1 MEDKMIFRNLTKV
14 LFISLIMLFIAGP
27 GFGQALKIGYVYSQK
42 ILADYKE
49 AQDAQRKLDEFIQ
62 QWENEGLEMQ
72 QKFQQLRE
80 QFEAQSLLLSEA
92 KKREKEQEMQNLY
105 LQLQKFQQ
113 DKFNPQSG
121 EVLKKQQE
129 LTQPVLDKINNVI
142 KKIGDE
148 DKFDLIFDISN
159 GGIVYASENQ
169 IDLTDRVL
177 AELNKGQSVKSESK
191 EQEK

>member
-1 MEDKMIFRNLTKV
+1 MFKKLLIDKMVFRHLTKV
-14 LFISLIMLFIAGP
+14 LFISLIMFFIAGP

-49 AQDAQRKLDEFIQ
+49 AQDAQRKLDEFIR

-105 LQLQKFQQ
+105 LHLHFQYKHTTIEYFYLMLYSILIHIWHLFQ
-113 DKFNPQSG
+113 DH
-121 EVLKKQQE
+121 L
-129 LTQPVLDKINNVI
+129 
-142 KKIGDE
+142 
-148 DKFDLIFDISN
+148 
-159 GGIVYASENQ
+159 Y
-169 IDLTDRVL
+169 
-177 AELNKGQSVKSESK
+177 
-191 EQEK
+191 